1 MVVFGA
7 TPKLT
12 LKAKTTVTDEM
23 MAIQCFSSWLM
34 QLVRG
39 GTCAG
44 RLSGKALARTCG
56 LELFSRLIRDFDQ
69 PALSTPSAPF
79 AVHPFYVCT
88 RLIVQLHVHAHTCSH
103 CSTMDSYAPPASPPA
118 VTVIAHLLHS
128 VRIKTT
134 KPLFRCSS
142 DIRVNLGKCTA
153 T

>member
-44 RLSGKALARTCG
+44 RLSGKALARTCW

-69 PALSTPSAPF
+69 SAPSTPLCTLCRAPLL
-79 AVHPFYVCT
+79 C
-88 RLIVQLHVHAHTCSH
+88 VHAPNCTITCARAYLFTLFNHGLIRAPCIPSGRNGH
-103 CSTMDSYAPPASPPA
+103 CTL
-118 VTVIAHLLHS
+118 VTFSAYQNN
-128 VRIKTT
+128 KT
-134 KPLFRCSS
+134 F
-142 DIRVNLGKCTA
+142 V
-153 T
+153 

>member
-79 AVHPFYVCT
+79 AVHPFYVWT
-88 RLIVQLHVHAHTCSH
+88 RLIVHVHAHTCSY
-103 CSTMDSYAPPASPPA
+103 CSTEDSYARHASPSGCNGHCTL
-118 VTVIAHLLHS
+118 VTFSAYQNN
-128 VRIKTT
+128 KT
-134 KPLFRCSS
+134 F
-142 DIRVNLGKCTA
+142 V
-153 T
+153 